1 MSNEILKRCCEK
13 QAEERR
19 LKIELL
25 KRAQNVN
32 NLFFTNKQKKDYP
45 NATTFYTPETYASLI
60 STTAELENQDISIQK
75 GIAER
80 NLLKF
85 VGDTKTVNEMLSK
98 LSDSEILLFNSY
110 YNIFQTE
117 ARLNIKKAIAPDQFL
132 DYLKKFLSKYSYT
145 LSSQMRSS
153 NVFNNTK
160 QPYNSNIS
168 INEEEEGEEKDEDLI
183 NNYREEIAREIM
195 NNPDLFELFTTTN
208 ISFELTGHNNLQ
220 DFLTVNPSINEL
232 KKVIKY
238 INEYKNSG
246 LRNINLLN
254 KKIQKL
260 CIDNPELYEYLEK
273 NIYNITGYD
282 TIDLFIENATLEEMN
297 DMYDACKVL
306 VKNIKKTNIKKTNIK
321 TVKDLSHYNDNLKDI
336 TFRHDYKDY
345 KSNIDLSDKYLYNTM
360 KELNSYPDKSLI
372 KRKAGRPP
380 AIKPIGPIPPP
391 KPVGRPS
398 TKALST
404 SHRLMI

>member
-145 LSSQMRSS
+145 LSSQMASPVINVPS
-153 NVFNNTK
+153 NVINKPITTMNKKDYFKAIYEMETNYPDLMNTK
-160 QPYNSNIS
+160 EYVNFHLNNPNKINLQMAHDYYISAVDYISSLLPSKPIIKYSSTTTYFCIS
-168 INEEEEGEEKDEDLI
+168 I
-183 NNYREEIAREIM
+183 
-195 NNPDLFELFTTTN
+195 
-208 ISFELTGHNNLQ
+208 
-220 DFLTVNPSINEL
+220 
-232 KKVIKY
+232 
-238 INEYKNSG
+238 
-246 LRNINLLN
+246 
-254 KKIQKL
+254 IQPGIF
-260 CIDNPELYEYLEK
+260 CR
-273 NIYNITGYD
+273 TSR
-282 TIDLFIENATLEEMN
+282 T
-297 DMYDACKVL
+297 
-306 VKNIKKTNIKKTNIK
+306 
-321 TVKDLSHYNDNLKDI
+321 
-336 TFRHDYKDY
+336 
-345 KSNIDLSDKYLYNTM
+345 KS
-360 KELNSYPDKSLI
+360 
-372 KRKAGRPP
+372 
-380 AIKPIGPIPPP
+380 
-391 KPVGRPS
+391 
-398 TKALST
+398 
-404 SHRLMI
+404 